1 LIIESVVAATVAVA
15 SSLIRRRSDPA
26 KVPVTEIDRLDAEIR
41 KYRAIQNSMDIRTT
55 VFVVVIGAALYGLL
69 KDGGGLI
76 SRPFMIAHMWTCVA
90 GLVFGGISLFAFTG
104 GLDYENDDAG
114 TLAWTRRE
122 RNRMRR
128 ITKRKTRSNNATLGA
143 MIMAAGIVAL
153 DYTLA

>member
-1 LIIESVVAATVAVA
+1 LFIESVVAATTAVA
-15 SSLIRRRSDPA
+15 THLLRRRSGPA
-26 KVPVTEIDRLDAEIR
+26 KEPVTEIDRLDAEIR

-69 KDGGGLI
+69 KDGSGLI

-90 GLVFGGISLFAFTG
+90 GLALGGISLFAFTG
-104 GLDYENDDAG
+104 GLDYDNDDAG

-143 MIMAAGIVAL
+143 MIVAGALVAL
-153 DYTLA
+153 DYTIA